1 MFTAYLTDKA
11 GFALLCR
18 IIGGDIAHIPDK
30 LLEEV
35 NESNY
40 QSVLKRLCDV
50 GYAHASGS
58 RIDIEKTM
66 DFLVS
71 SVLDAD
77 NVTEENNG
85 KRVIFRYKRLIV
97 IIEEDRLS
105 PKKCRIIPIKD
116 EEMLIEYYNEYGDNT
131 SYYEE
136 EQE

>member
-1 MFTAYLTDKA
+1 MFTAYITDKA

-18 IIGGDIAHIPDK
+18 LMGGDTAHIPNR
-30 LLEEV
+30 LLDEV
-35 NESNY
+35 TESNY

-50 GYAHASGS
+50 GYAHEAGS
-58 RIDIEKTM
+58 HIDIEKTM
-66 DFLVS
+66 NFLVS

-77 NVTEENNG
+77 NVTEENGG
-85 KRVIFRYKRLIV
+85 KRVVFRCKRLIV

-116 EEMLIEYYNEYGDNT
+116 EAMLGEYYNEYGDNA
-131 SYYEE
+131 SNFEE